1 MKNQNQMDIKK
12 IIYWVAT
19 VAMCGVFAFS
29 AQMYFR
35 NTEMV
40 QGFFTHLGY
49 PSYIVIPLA
58 ILKVLG
64 IVAVLTR
71 KSKMLTEW
79 AYFGF
84 LLDAILAFTAHQVAE
99 DGGAMFSIIAIV
111 STIVSRIMYGMI
123 YHD

>member
-1 MKNQNQMDIKK
+1 MDIKR
-12 IIYWVAT
+12 IIYWIST
-19 VAMCGVFAFS
+19 VVMCGVFTFS

-40 QGFFTHLGY
+40 QGFFEALGY

-64 IVAVLTR
+64 IIAVLTD

-84 LLDAILAFTAHQVAE
+84 LLDAILALVAHQVAG
-99 DGGAMFSIIAIV
+99 DGQALFSIIAIV
-111 STIVSRIMYGMI
+111 STIVSRVMYGLL
-123 YHD
+123 YR